1 MYRAI
6 NDHRQELPGVVAVKV
21 AIDERCADE
30 GFRRSFPDQTRMSA
44 VIDHPNVL
52 PVFHSGEHAGRPYLV
67 MPHVFGVDLAR
78 QIAAQ
83 ALTVRRVLALL
94 GQVAAG
100 LDAMHRCGLLHL
112 DVKPANVLV
121 GRSAAIAPNTGRGV
135 GSMSRPPRDERVY
148 LADLGLCCFS
158 AERVRRTDGEFVG
171 SPRYAAPEHLRGGP
185 VRAAADIYALTC
197 VLFACLAGRPAFVGD
212 IPTVVTGHLNGR
224 VPSLTGLTGLT
235 GLPGQLD
242 MVIRRGM
249 HPDPGARFGTSGEL
263 IAAAGD
269 ALGSR
274 AARR

>member
-1 MYRAI
+1 M
-6 NDHRQELPGVVAVKV
+6 VAVKV

-30 GFRRSFPDQTRMSA
+30 GSGRSFPDQTRMSA

-121 GRSAAIAPNTGRGV
+121 GRSAAIAPNAGRGV
-135 GSMSRPPRDERVY
+135 GSMSRPPGDERVY

-197 VLFACLAGRPAFVGD
+197 VIPMIYLYITVNAAGYWMITNVYLNKASKGYSV
-212 IPTVVTGHLNGR
+212 LNGVLSIVMLILGVVILVSALMKWKELLNLR
-224 VPSLTGLTGLT
+224 SGHDHAVP
-235 GLPGQLD
+235 
-242 MVIRRGM
+242 
-249 HPDPGARFGTSGEL
+249 AE
-263 IAAAGD
+263 
-269 ALGSR
+269 
-274 AARR
+274 